1 MRSLKKIAVTSL
13 LSVSMLAATNLVS
26 YNQSDHSVQIG
37 YQRVF
42 ADEMPDDMKTAI
54 TKVGNVSS
62 DGTPIL
68 SPEQRNQLKNLVENP
83 SKYVNASTPD
93 ELLTLVEAAVNN
105 GEVLSKYSN
114 HERDKDTIL
123 SNLRNELSKAKNARG
138 IATTGVD
145 GKKDDKQRD
154 SSDLIANENYST
166 LYASVIYSLSK
177 GESADSAS
185 ISLNQLA
192 KYPVLDGGGQNQQY
206 GALATPSLTT
216 PRNRIGSQLA
226 AYIQTLHDYNYL
238 VMKDKTGFS
247 GIWNTLT
254 GWASNAV
261 RGALLSTAMLG
272 AMIYDFSFMMMQ
284 WLSDAFT
291 KFNILKVTGITAG
304 AEAANTFVENLLS
317 GALNVFGLTG
327 DAIKY
332 IQYTIYIILLAMFVL
347 KVITQLNKAKAKQAV
362 KTTKLTT
369 LRVFTIIMTIPIMGM
384 MYSVSSTIF
393 ESLKSTA
400 EDASRISDSY
410 VLNVTKWAGT
420 LNLSLDPMGTSAVT
434 SSGGGIQADKKFEPT
449 PSNIAKLNKA
459 IRSIDDANNEKS
471 GEKKRSAQLAMTA
484 ISDLMSDKEES
495 VQAYFNYIAANGHSG
510 SNMAAESMPN
520 TSASDS
526 TTGRSNAYLYVSRD
540 KKEDALDKLK
550 AILGLDDKQGGET
563 NDEVGKSYSYDVN
576 GKTIAI
582 TPASKADLVP
592 VSWNN
597 PTSYLYG
604 AVPPGNLT
612 TSTLNHANYHLS
624 AYTNMLNDPKTDEVA
639 SDKELKGALVK
650 NAQNFALIN
659 KYAGIKN
666 YGGNNPALSS
676 QSVAFL
682 LQSKVSNGSIN
693 YKGYNTAANQAGSS
707 KNTGAYGITY
717 VENVVPSNGVLDYM
731 GKIASLNA
739 IWVAAGYTAFIVM
752 LTLLKA
758 PILGAIIRHLKGF
771 FQALFVGD
779 IIGLL
784 ESITFYLALSSSF
797 VFGYLGILFGTSLVQ
812 QLIGEGAVASAVSFL
827 TLIPTFGPIFISWL
841 IAFILTWPVVSLS
854 LGRSGK
860 RRKVGVIE
868 VIVAMPYLIAESL
881 DPAFDRMYSRLYGK
895 SRSQT
900 LGAKIANKA
909 QVIDQG
915 AMLKDNLKKGAG
927 LALTA
932 VQAAGSAIPGYGT
945 AAAAAAGMMKG
956 VLNGKGGMD
965 GDPNDPNAIIPSTG
979 NGFIDG
985 AARLGLGL
993 AKDKLGDGKNKP
1005 LDAERDADL
1014 IEYDE
1019 FGNPINVDP
1028 ETGLPIKGNDPSKEH
1043 YGDLSSTGNKDEI
1056 DGVIPVD
1063 SQTPQEQA
1071 IDDSQAKLDEIAK
1084 NTQGLKDKDGET
1096 VVGQFDP
1103 NDPNAPKEPLEVED
1117 TELKVA
1123 EIKEPEIDQLKD
1135 PELQVPDIDKVEAD
1149 DVTVENAD
1157 ALKDVDLHNTDD
1169 LKDVELQHTGDLK
1182 DVELHNTDDLKD
1194 VELRNA
1200 DDLKDVDVNID
1211 DPNIE
1216 TPNIDPLNV
1225 NNPDLHIDDPKIE
1238 TPNIDAVDV
1247 NDPKIDIPNIN
1258 PLEVNDPD
1266 LHIDDPKIET
1276 PNIDPLNVNNP
1287 DLHVEDPK
1295 INIPDIK
1302 PVDVNDPTIVAPEI
1316 KTPEMQAPELKV
1328 NDPKVEIPEVKA
1340 PEMQAPEIK
1349 TAEVKAPNFE
1359 QKVDVTTEAPKFEMP
1374 EQPQPTIVN
1383 QMNHGQPEIK
1393 IPEQP
1398 TQVAQP
1404 EVKIPEQPQPTI
1416 VNQMNPGQPAQPV
1429 QAEVKIPEQ
1438 PQPTIINQ
1446 MNPEQPTQTVQNVQ
1460 AEVKAPE
1467 QPQPTVVVNP
1477 MTAGQPTQPAQPE
1490 FTIPNQP
1497 QPQQT
1502 VVMPTQPVQSQEPH
1516 TVVNNHTVNQTGP
1529 TPQTPPVTPNQPTG
1543 QQEVK
1548 VNLAGFS
1555 HQGKDFQFDPT
1566 KVQIEQP
1573 DRTPDKFNGG
1583 FIHNMTNAA
1592 KDGANVTKQTAHTVI
1607 DNASA
1612 TVIGQ
1617 TIASAVAPIGDRIK
1631 AAQTGQPVETV
1642 RQERIIEKAAKQEA
1656 RETQAARDSVEK
1668 QITKEILIK
1677 ENMSRGMSES
1687 QAKAFASL
1695 QQDVGEIA
1703 SSPLGKLAHA
1713 AAKPLAFV
1721 ADRTLFGDKNVAQN
1735 ALHGKAPEGGDTVA
1749 DPHGYEGRS
1758 YQDRRN
1764 EERMMDTLDR
1774 IANSIENDRHDR

>member
-37 YQRVF
+37 YQRVY

-93 ELLTLVEAAVNN
+93 ELLTLVEAAVTN

-123 SNLRNELSKAKNARG
+123 SNLRNELSKAKKARG
-138 IATTGVD
+138 TSTTGVD
-145 GKKDDKQRD
+145 GKKDDTKRD
-154 SSDLIANENYST
+154 TSDLTANENYST

-192 KYPVLDGGGQNQQY
+192 KYPVQDGGGANQQY

-216 PRNRIGSQLA
+216 TKNPIGSQLA

-304 AEAANTFVENLLS
+304 AEAANTFIEKLLS
-317 GALNVFGLTG
+317 GVLDVFGLTG

-332 IQYTIYIILLAMFVL
+332 IQYTIYIILLGLFVI

-369 LRVFTIIMTIPIMGM
+369 LRVFTIIMTIPVMAM

-434 SSGGGIQADKKFEPT
+434 SSGGGIKADKKFEPT
-449 PSNIAKLNKA
+449 PSNIAKLNQA
-459 IRSIDDANNEKS
+459 IRTIDDVNNEQS
-471 GEKKRSAQLAMTA
+471 GKKKRSAQRAMTD

-495 VQAYFNYIAANGHSG
+495 VQAYFNYIAANGQSG
-510 SNMAAESMPN
+510 SNMAAESMPT
-520 TSASDS
+520 TSASDA

-550 AILGLDDKQGGET
+550 SLLGLDDKSGGET

-639 SDKELKGALVK
+639 SDAELKKALVA

-659 KYAGIKN
+659 KYSGIKN

-915 AMLKDNLKKGAG
+915 AMLKDNLKKGAN

-932 VQAAGSAIPGYGT
+932 AQAAGSAVPGYGT

-993 AKDKLGDGKNKP
+993 AKDKLGDGKHKP

-1028 ETGLPIKGNDPSKEH
+1028 ETGLPIKGNDPSREH

-1117 TELKVA
+1117 TKLKVA

-1182 DVELHNTDDLKD
+1182 DVEL
-1194 VELRNA
+1194 RNA
-1200 DDLKDVDVNID
+1200 EDLKDVDVNID
-1211 DPNIE
+1211 
-1216 TPNIDPLNV
+1216 
-1225 NNPDLHIDDPKIE
+1225 
-1238 TPNIDAVDV
+1238 
-1247 NDPKIDIPNIN
+1247 DPKIDIPNIN

-1287 DLHVEDPK
+1287 DLHIDDPKIEAPEIKPVDVNDTTITAPEIKPLEVNNPDLHVEDPK

-1316 KTPEMQAPELKV
+1316 KAPEMKV
-1328 NDPKVEIPEVKA
+1328 NDPKVEIPEVK
-1340 PEMQAPEIK
+1340 APEIK

-1359 QKVDVTTEAPKFEMP
+1359 QKVDVTTEAPKFEMQ

-1383 QMNHGQPEIK
+1383 QMNPGQPEIK

-1477 MTAGQPTQPAQPE
+1477 MTAGQPTQSAQPE

-1529 TPQTPPVTPNQPTG
+1529 TPQTPPVTPNQSAG

-1642 RQERIIEKAAKQEA
+1642 RQERIIEKAVKQEA

-1721 ADRTLFGDKNVAQN
+1721 TDRTLFGDKNVAQN
-1735 ALHGKAPEGGDTVA
+1735 VIHGKAPEGGDAVA

>member
-37 YQRVF
+37 YQRVY

-93 ELLTLVEAAVNN
+93 ELLTLVEAAVTN

-123 SNLRNELSKAKNARG
+123 SNLRNELSKAKKARG
-138 IATTGVD
+138 TATTGVD
-145 GKKDDKQRD
+145 GKKDDKKRD
-154 SSDLIANENYST
+154 TSDLTANENYST

-192 KYPVLDGGGQNQQY
+192 KYPVQDGGGANQQY

-216 PRNRIGSQLA
+216 PKNPIGSQLA

-254 GWASNAV
+254 GWAPNAV

-304 AEAANTFVENLLS
+304 AEAANTFIEKLLS
-317 GALNVFGLTG
+317 GVLDVFGLTG

-332 IQYTIYIILLAMFVL
+332 IQYTIYIILLGLFVI

-369 LRVFTIIMTIPIMGM
+369 LRVFTIIMTIPVMAM

-434 SSGGGIQADKKFEPT
+434 SSGGGIKADKKFDPT

-459 IRSIDDANNEKS
+459 IRSIDDVNNEKS

-484 ISDLMSDKEES
+484 ISNLMSDKEES
-495 VQAYFNYIAANGHSG
+495 VQAYFNYIAANGQSG
-510 SNMAAESMPN
+510 SNMAAESMPT

-540 KKEDALDKLK
+540 KKEDALDKLT
-550 AILGLDDKQGGET
+550 AILGLDAKRSGET
-563 NDEVGKSYSYDVN
+563 NDGVGKSYSYDVN

-604 AVPPGNLT
+604 SVPPGNLT

-639 SDKELKGALVK
+639 SDAEMKKALVA
-650 NAQNFALIN
+650 NARNFALIN

-915 AMLKDNLKKGAG
+915 AMLKDNFKKGAN

-932 VQAAGSAIPGYGT
+932 AQAAGSAVPGYGT

-1149 DVTVENAD
+1149 DVTIENAD

-1169 LKDVELQHTGDLK
+1169 LKDVELQHTVDLK
-1182 DVELHNTDDLKD
+1182 DVELHNADDLKD

-1211 DPNIE
+1211 DPKIE

-1247 NDPKIDIPNIN
+1247 NDPKIDIPDIN
-1258 PLEVNDPD
+1258 PLDVNNPD
-1266 LHIDDPKIET
+1266 LHIDDPKIEA
-1276 PNIDPLNVNNP
+1276 P
-1287 DLHVEDPK
+1287 E
-1295 INIPDIK
+1295 IK

-1316 KTPEMQAPELKV
+1316 KAPEMQAPELKV

-1349 TAEVKAPNFE
+1349 TAEVKTPNFE

-1383 QMNHGQPEIK
+1383 QMNPGQPEIK

-1416 VNQMNPGQPAQPV
+1416 VNQMNPSQPAQPV

-1529 TPQTPPVTPNQPTG
+1529 TPQTPPVTPNQSTG

-1735 ALHGKAPEGGDTVA
+1735 AIHGKAPEGGDTVA